1 MLPWDEML
9 RAALSAGVT
18 VADFWALSL
27 KEWRWMAGRGVGGM
41 ALRDLAGLMEE
52 FPDKGQ

>member
-9 RAALSAGVT
+9 RAALSAGMP

-27 KEWRWMAGRGVGGM
+27 KEWRWLAGGSAGG
-41 ALRDLAGLMEE
+41 LNSHDLAGLMEE

>member
-9 RAALSAGVT
+9 RAALAAGVS
-18 VADFWALSL
+18 AAEFWSLSL
-27 KEWRWMAGRGVGGM
+27 KEWRWMAGGGDGGM
-41 ALRDLAGLMEE
+41 KPRDLAGLMEE